1 MPDLKLDPGHLQQV
15 KERQVF
21 VWKVGDATRCLP
33 TFLASQ
39 IGLFSLIKFLPAAL
53 EEAAHDVPSLAH
65 FRVILIEGLAVVK
78 HQKGISCKLL

>member
-1 MPDLKLDPGHLQQV
+1 M
-15 KERQVF
+15 
-21 VWKVGDATRCLP
+21 AP

-65 FRVILIEGLAVVK
+65 FRVILVEGLAVVK
-78 HQKGISCKLL
+78 NQKGISCKLL